1 MINIDRGWHTAS
13 ILVEMLSQT
22 WPEWTFNNRH
32 THYYAWEVCLW
43 LSCGW
48 TPREKELK
56 ISFSLFRGLCAKPFT
71 SRKVVCQLVRVPYII
86 WKVLLSFFY
95 RFWSFFHI
103 YLREWPQKYL
113 KVLYANTGSIFQ
125 PFCNFSHTALLL
137 ASLRQAPQIT
147 EGY

>member
-1 MINIDRGWHTAS
+1 
-13 ILVEMLSQT
+13 
-22 WPEWTFNNRH
+22 
-32 THYYAWEVCLW
+32 
-43 LSCGW
+43 
-48 TPREKELK
+48 
-56 ISFSLFRGLCAKPFT
+56 
-71 SRKVVCQLVRVPYII
+71 VCQLVRVPYII

-147 EGY
+147 EGSIKGKPFFCTELSPGFTLITYSIEDGFF